1 MVGWCRSSEPA
12 CSLLVIR
19 LERLD
24 HGTGVEVLGS
34 ARRTHRPDGLAIG
47 VDDRRG
53 PPEAARDE
61 VGSHSNPI
69 GIDFGLLKYAKRLAM
84 SE

>member
-1 MVGWCRSSEPA
+1 MVGWCRSSDPA

-24 HGTGVEVLGS
+24 HGTVVEALGS
-34 ARRTHRPDGLAIG
+34 ASPAHRPHGLAIG

-53 PPEAARDE
+53 PPETARDE
-61 VGSHSNPI
+61 VRSDSNPI
-69 GIDFGLLKYAKRLAM
+69 GIDFGLLKCAKRLAM